1 MKPLLVDT
9 DVFSF
14 MFKGDSRAT
23 RYAPLMLGRT
33 LCLSFM
39 SVAELHAWAI
49 ARRWGEKRVESLKQ
63 IIGQYVVLPYDA
75 EMAVRW
81 AQISEHRKRAGR
93 PIATADCWIAST
105 AVRHGLELLTQNGRD
120 FTGVESLTTVTP

>member
-14 MFKGDSRAT
+14 MFKGDRRAAV
-23 RYAPLMLGRT
+23 YAPLMLGRT

-49 ARRWGEKRVESLKQ
+49 ARR
-63 IIGQYVVLPYDA
+63 
-75 EMAVRW
+75 
-81 AQISEHRKRAGR
+81 
-93 PIATADCWIAST
+93 
-105 AVRHGLELLTQNGRD
+105 
-120 FTGVESLTTVTP
+120 